1 MVTELTAVILP
12 DRLGR
17 ADRELAPGPVTP
29 AAEDEIVGRMDDQA
43 SERIDLHQVARL
55 LRREWV
61 VIVAC
66 MVLLGSAAL
75 VTALSAPKQYTA
87 AASLL
92 FRDPAFDQKL
102 FGSTF
107 LGGSRDPD
115 REAATN
121 VALVAMKQVATR
133 TAARSDIGLTPR
145 EIQAAVV
152 VSPEG
157 RSDVVTVRATVDS
170 PRVAAAL
177 ANAFT
182 TEFVDI
188 RREAD
193 RRTIFNA
200 QSLVQRQLDELRKQD
215 KLSSPRANSLR
226 ERAEELSVLGSL
238 QTGNAEL
245 VQRAEVPS
253 GPSGPRPKRNA
264 AIGLF
269 LGLILG
275 VGLAFLRARLDRRI
289 RTEEAL
295 AEAFDVPIL
304 ARVPMTEMAKGLP
317 APRSRAEEAFSTLWT
332 NLRYF
337 NVTSGI
343 GSILIT
349 SPTSGD
355 GKSTVALNLAAAAAR
370 SGSDVLLIEA
380 DLRRPSLTTALGGQ
394 QSPGGLTQV
403 LAGLMPFEQ
412 AVLKVPAT
420 RVPAVDDPMLDILV
434 AGPIPPN
441 PAQLLDSHAMRELL
455 HDVCSRYDLVVID
468 TPPLTVV
475 PDSVPLLHQVSAV
488 LAVGRLG
495 SSSRDA
501 ASVLRSQ
508 LKIMDAPLVGVVANL
523 TKDGGSDPYYY
534 QDPQGLPK
542 RDLRT
547 PTAAVQR

>member
-1 MVTELTAVILP
+1 MLTELTAVIFAYRP
-12 DRLGR
+12 GR
-17 ADRELAPGPVTP
+17 ADRELAPGPAAR
-29 AAEDEIVGRMDDQA
+29 AAEDEIVGRMDEQA

-55 LRREWV
+55 LCREWV
-61 VIVAC
+61 IIVAC

-75 VTALSAPKQYTA
+75 VTALSAPKRYTA
-87 AASLL
+87 TASLL

-133 TAARSDIGLTPR
+133 TAARSGIDLTPR

-182 TEFVDI
+182 TEFVSI

-200 QSLVQRQLDELRKQD
+200 QSLVQRQLDELKKQGT
-215 KLSSPRANSLR
+215 LSSPRANSLR
-226 ERAEELSVLGSL
+226 DRAEELSVLGSL

-275 VGLAFLRARLDRRI
+275 VGVAFLRARLDRRI

-304 ARVPMTEMAKGLP
+304 ARVPVTEMAKGLP
-317 APRSRAEEAFSTLWT
+317 APRSRAEEAFGTLWT

-380 DLRRPSLTTALGGQ
+380 DLRRPSLTTALGER
-394 QSPGGLTQV
+394 SPGGLTQV
-403 LAGLMPFEQ
+403 LAGLMTFEKALLQ
-412 AVLKVPAT
+412 VPAT
-420 RVPAVDDPMLDILV
+420 RAPAVGDPVLDVLV

-455 HDVCSRYDLVVID
+455 LDVYPRYDLVVID

-488 LAVGRLG
+488 VAVGRLG
-495 SSSRDA
+495 SSRRDA
-501 ASVLRSQ
+501 ASVLCSQ

-534 QDPQGLPK
+534 QDPQGLLK
-542 RDLRT
+542 SDLRT
-547 PTAAVQR
+547 PAAAVQR